1 MDHRT
6 GSEPRVLPRVTR
18 VTSDFTG
25 RATVQDHYPPPPLS
39 RWQQTWRW
47 GLCVLVT
54 LVLLIS
60 SGDGFSFVIPIWLD
74 LLAGVISLV
83 LVGFRR
89 RYPLPICLALSAL
102 SAVSQSSGAA
112 SGWGFASLC
121 TRRRWRE
128 ILPATVAFIGCGAV
142 NVVLSDDLRKTL
154 GRPFPGASTA
164 QYLSYL
170 GFIVLSTLALFAAL
184 MALGLYTGA
193 RRDLIASLSERADTA
208 EREQQIRVLAA
219 RSEERNRIAREMHD
233 SLAHQLTLVS
243 MHAGAL
249 ASRDDLSPEQTR
261 RAAGVIQ
268 EAAGR
273 ALNELRGILG
283 SLRNADEVDG
293 RLSRPQPTLADLA
306 DLLDEMRSAGMRIEW
321 DDALQHPE
329 EIPAPTGRNLYR
341 IVAECLTNAGKHA
354 PGATVRVA
362 LSGGKGEGVR
372 LKVTNPV
379 RGSQTGRSTVPGSG
393 SGLIGVAE
401 RVESLAGRI
410 DYGTQQ
416 GEFVVEVWLP
426 W

>member
-1 MDHRT
+1 M
-6 GSEPRVLPRVTR
+6 
-18 VTSDFTG
+18 TSDS
-25 RATVQDHYPPPPLS
+25 TVRSAAPGHYPPPLLT

-47 GLCVLVT
+47 GLCILIS

-60 SGDGFSFVIPIWLD
+60 FRGAFSPLPIWLD
-74 LLAGVISLV
+74 LTGGAVSLI

-102 SAVSQSSGAA
+102 SGFSTSAGVPAA
-112 SGWGFASLC
+112 WGFVSLC
-121 TRRRWRE
+121 TGRRWRE
-128 ILPATVAFIGCGAV
+128 ILPATVALLGFGAI
-142 NVVLSDDLRKTL
+142 NVAISSNSRDIL
-154 GRPFPGASTA
+154 GPPYAGASTA
-164 QYLSYL
+164 QHVTYL
-170 GFIVLSTLALFAAL
+170 GLTLLSALALPAAM

-193 RRDLIASLSERADTA
+193 RRDLIASLSDRAETA
-208 EREQQIRVLAA
+208 EREQQIRALAA

-261 RAAGVIQ
+261 QASGVIQ

-283 SLRNADEVDG
+283 SLRNAEDVDG

-306 DLLDEMRSAGMRIEW
+306 DLMDEMRAAGARIELE
-321 DDALQHPE
+321 DALRRPE
-329 EIPAPTGRNLYR
+329 AIPAPTGRNLYR
-341 IVAECLTNAGKHA
+341 ILAECLTNAGKHA
-354 PGATVRVA
+354 PGTVVRVA
-362 LSGGKGEGVR
+362 LSGREGEGIR
-372 LKVTNPV
+372 LRVANAV
-379 RGSQTGRSTVPGSG
+379 YRSQVGRRAVPGSG

-410 DYGTQQ
+410 DYGARD
-416 GEFVVEVWLP
+416 GEFVVEVRLP